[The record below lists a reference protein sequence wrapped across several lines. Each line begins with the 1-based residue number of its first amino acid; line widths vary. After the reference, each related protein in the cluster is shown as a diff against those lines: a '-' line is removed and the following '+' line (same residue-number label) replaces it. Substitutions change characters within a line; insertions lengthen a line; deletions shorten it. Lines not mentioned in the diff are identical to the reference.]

1 MAVGMLVPKSGKDFI
16 DGPLSVLLVDLA
28 LLTVAQRLWIPV
40 LQSVMSRKR
49 FPLVAPSHI

>member
-16 DGPLSVLLVDLA
+16 DGPLSVLLVDQA